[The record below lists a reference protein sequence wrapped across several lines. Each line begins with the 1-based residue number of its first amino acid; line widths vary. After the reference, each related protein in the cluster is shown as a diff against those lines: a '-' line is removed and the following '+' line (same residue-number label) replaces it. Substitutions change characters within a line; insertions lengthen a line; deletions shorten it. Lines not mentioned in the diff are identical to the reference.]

1 VRVGLLATLLSRRP
15 GYRRAGISRYI
26 EALLTHLP
34 CTAPDLELIAYAPHS
49 VEQQA
54 RDEFPRVQ
62 WRSTRWPAERPLVR
76 IVWEQAVAPWATADC
91 AIVHG
96 PVNVLPLA
104 LARPGIVTVHD
115 LAFLHFPAHYPV
127 AKRWY
132 LRLLTGLSVRRAQL
146 VIAVS
151 DHTRRDI
158 VLAYGVP
165 PEKVI
170 AIPNGID
177 PDWTR
182 VPDDELARWRAERRV
197 PARFLLFVGT
207 VQPRK
212 NLVTLLQALAR
223 LHDELDWPLYVVG
236 ARGWKESPVFRAVQ
250 ELGLERRVVF
260 VGYAPP
266 EELRYWYS
274 AATLFVYPSLYEGFG
289 LPVLEAMACG
299 TPVIT
304 ANRSAL
310 PEVAGEAAVLVDPT
324 DASALAGAIAALAA
338 DERRR
343 AFLARAGLAR
353 ARAFTWERTARATAE
368 AYRAV
373 ARQTVEERG
382 GAER

>member
-1 VRVGLLATLLSRRP
+1 
-15 GYRRAGISRYI
+15 
-26 EALLTHLP
+26 
-34 CTAPDLELIAYAPHS
+34 
-49 VEQQA
+49 
-54 RDEFPRVQ
+54 
-62 WRSTRWPAERPLVR
+62 
-76 IVWEQAVAPWATADC
+76 
-91 AIVHG
+91 
-96 PVNVLPLA
+96 
-104 LARPGIVTVHD
+104 
-115 LAFLHFPAHYPV
+115 
-127 AKRWY
+127 
-132 LRLLTGLSVRRAQL
+132 
-146 VIAVS
+146 
-151 DHTRRDI
+151 
-158 VLAYGVP
+158 
-165 PEKVI
+165 
-170 AIPNGID
+170 
-177 PDWTR
+177 
-182 VPDDELARWRAERRV
+182 
-197 PARFLLFVGT
+197 
-207 VQPRK
+207 
-212 NLVTLLQALAR
+212 VTLLEALAR